1 MNLQRVKRMVT
12 KRQDIFWFIIL
23 RLIVITS
30 LVISAI
36 IIQYGTSTFLQI
48 NALYA
53 LVIGAYLL
61 SGLYLA
67 LYYWGKYYSFQAYIQ
82 IFFDLVLITVLVYIS
97 GGLKGSFYFLY
108 IFEIIAASIVLSNRA
123 AYITAAFSSVF
134 FGFLVDGMFLGI
146 VPSFDDNLISLISLR
161 FVISQIFISC
171 GVFFLVAFLI
181 NYLTHNLRKARQQLE
196 LARKELD
203 IKKNLALAGE
213 FSAQL
218 AHEIRNPLAAI
229 SGSVQVLHDDLE
241 LSGEQKKLMNIVV
254 DESQR
259 ISISI
264 DQFLNLAA
272 PGKHILSWFDLSEE
286 LDATIVLLQR
296 SGVLTENHRVEGN
309 YASTPLHYYGN
320 RNQFKQIFWNI
331 IKNGIKA
338 MPDGGAFA
346 IDFEVGEKEES
357 ILKFSDS
364 GLGMESEEKERLFEP
379 FFSGFESGLGIGMA
393 VVYRIVSDYKGKIL
407 VDSAPGRG
415 TTIKIILP
423 KKKDGKIKT
432 REERRVSVG

>member
-1 MNLQRVKRMVT
+1 MT
-12 KRQDIFWFIIL
+12 AKRQDIFWFIIL

-30 LVISAI
+30 LVISAV

-48 NALYA
+48 NALYG

-61 SGLYLA
+61 SALYLV
-67 LYYWGKYYSFQAYIQ
+67 LYYWGKYFSFQAYLQ
-82 IFFDLVLITVLVYIS
+82 IFFDLVLITALVYIS

-123 AYITAAFSSVF
+123 AYVTAAFSSVF
-134 FGFLVDGMFLGI
+134 FGFLVDGMFLGLI
-146 VPSFDDNLISLISLR
+146 PYFDNNVTTPISLR
-161 FVISQIFISC
+161 FVIGQIFVSW

-181 NYLTHNLRKARQQLE
+181 NYLTHNLRNARHQLD

-229 SGSVQVLHDDLE
+229 SGSVQVLHEDLE
-241 LSGEQKKLMNIVV
+241 LTGEQKKLMDIVV
-254 DESQR
+254 DESHR
-259 ISISI
+259 ISLSI

-286 LDATIVLLQR
+286 LTATIILLQR
-296 SGVLTENHRVEGN
+296 SGVLTEKHRVEGN
-309 YASTPLHYYGN
+309 YDSAPMQYYGN

-338 MPDGGAFA
+338 MPDGGVFT
-346 IDFEVGEKEES
+346 IDFEGGGKEAT

-364 GLGMESEEKERLFEP
+364 GLGMESEAKERLFEP

-423 KKKDGKIKT
+423 KKKDTKLEAKG
-432 REERRVSVG
+432 ERRVSVG